1 MNEFNTY
8 EFVVTQKVE
17 GSALLKRILGI
28 IGIVLGFLVPFV
40 LLCVFNIPQFVAVL
54 VLIYL
59 PFVVFIW
66 RFFKIEFEYS
76 MTSGVMTFSRVYDSK
91 SRKKLFE
98 VTIKDFREIAPY
110 TDEAKAHLEAL
121 PLDESHVF
129 VSSLSAPDIYYAV
142 FEEDQ
147 ELHVVYF
154 EATENALHILRYY
167 NMLTKMSK
175 VSR

>member
-17 GSALLKRILGI
+17 GAALLKRIFGI
-28 IGIVLGFLVPFV
+28 IGLVLGFVVPFAA
-40 LLCVFNIPQFVAVL
+40 LCIFNIPQFVAVL
-54 VLIYL
+54 VLVYIPL
-59 PFVVFIW
+59 VFFVW
-66 RFFKIEFEYS
+66 RFFKVEFEYS
-76 MTSGVMTFSRVYDSK
+76 LTSGVMTFSRVYDGK
-91 SRKKLFE
+91 SRKKLFD
-98 VTIKDFREIAPY
+98 VTVKDFREVAPY
-110 TDEAKAHLEAL
+110 TDEAKAHLETL

-129 VSSLSAPDIYYAV
+129 VSTLSAPDIYYAV
-142 FEEDQ
+142 FEQDK

-154 EATENALHILRYY
+154 EATEKALHILRYY

>member
-8 EFVVTQKVE
+8 EFVVAEKPE
-17 GSALLKRILGI
+17 GVRKLKK
-28 IGIVLGFLVPFV
+28 
-40 LLCVFNIPQFVAVL
+40 LLCRLGVLSVPIAFAVL
-54 VLIYL
+54 CLAFQLYPVVILPLSFLGVVLY
-59 PFVVFIW
+59 FW
-66 RFFKIEFEYS
+66 KIFNVEYEYS
-76 MTSGVMTFSRVYDSK
+76 MTSGVITFARINGGMR
-91 SRKKLFE
+91 RKKYFS

-129 VSSLSAPDIYYAV
+129 VSSMAAPDIYYAV
-142 FEEDQ
+142 FEEDGD
-147 ELHVVYF
+147 LHVVYF
-154 EATENALHILRYY
+154 EVTEKALHILRYY